1 MRLSRRAES
10 QPAREERLEKS
21 RTRDRLSRSQ
31 ASSEYRDVRLAVS
44 CARVA
49 RSRALESDEHRNAR
63 QEANRART
71 AKARSLESNEVRN
84 ARLAKNCSRNI
95 EARSFESNEERDSR
109 STADRVRHCLMRSL
123 ESAEQHEQRLSSA
136 RQRYHDIQDEVAAY
150 SSQERNRI
158 QEIRQDLTNEQR
170 DEQLE
175 SDRLRHAV
183 QTLPVSDDESIV
195 YENSDASMVFEP
207 EELPWI
213 SKERSGFCYNPYIL
227 YSNETFVGSM
237 SEVCPHCRAFKWK
250 GESKGMCCSDGKVRL
265 EPFLQPQQPLKSL
278 LYGDHPESRHFLK
291 SIRAYNSAFQM
302 TSFGAKQVSEPG
314 FMPTFKVQGQEQ
326 ANVRQ
331 QHVPNLNSEIVR
343 ELQTMLHT
351 VNPYVASF
359 KSALESVRGSDHGNY
374 KFVINADRRPA
385 AGHLGRYNAPSTN
398 EVAVLLVDQ
407 ECDKRDVVLRSR
419 ENRLQRI
426 SETHRAYDALQ
437 YPLMFCHGEDG
448 YNFAIHNVD
457 PHTGAPNHNKKTSAL
472 QFYSYMIQLR
482 QNEHIYLHRFKGLFS
497 QFLVDMYAKIETERL
512 VFIRTNQR
520 KLRAE
525 SSLFVDLRDAIQ
537 RDSNADDVGRMVI
550 LPSTFTG
557 GPRYMHERTQD
568 AFCYVRK
575 FGGADLFITF
585 TTNPKWPEIVNEL
598 LPDHVP
604 SDRHDLV
611 SRVFHLKQK
620 RLIDLLTKDRVF
632 GAVRWFMYS
641 IEWQKRGLPHSHNL
655 LWFEEKIRPDLID
668 QVISAELPNPDSDPA
683 LYDIVK
689 TNMIHGPCGT
699 VNPNSPCMK
708 DAYRRRPPLNG
719 EFTAEVNIRGQ
730 SVIVDNRWVV
740 PHSPVLSRA
749 FQTHINV
756 ESCASVES
764 IKYICKYVN
773 KGSDQATFGMQA
785 DNRDEVTNYQSGR
798 YISTSEAVWRTLSF
812 PIHERHPTVMH
823 LDVHL
828 ENGQRIYFDP
838 KNLCQECDFAKSL
851 LYDEVPSYYTYDKQ
865 RGVFNRRRRGQ
876 PVDGVPGVYKDQALG
891 RVYTVHPNNSECY
904 YLRLLLLTS
913 PRINREC
920 AEETNYSETAMA
932 FINDNLH
939 KLTYEQKVIYE
950 KNIRSV
956 EMQLGEI
963 FFLDAPGGT
972 GKTFLTSNLLAEVR
986 RHGKIALAVASSGI
1000 AATLLP
1006 GGKTAHTTFKIPIDV
1021 DISDQPVCSV
1031 SRNSDK
1037 AKVIQDCSLIVWD
1050 ECTMAHKKAIE
1061 SVNRMLQDIRRN
1073 NSHMGGVTIL
1083 FCGDFR
1089 QTLPVVTRGTR
1100 ADEVN
1105 ACLKRSVLWPFVQKL
1120 NLTQNMRAHLG
1131 GHERAQEFSDVL
1143 LRVGEGRLP
1152 EIDGL
1157 VHLPDSLCKI
1167 VPSVD
1172 ELICRVYDE
1181 VVYYSINTILDQGA
1195 ATTYPVEF
1203 LNSLS
1208 ASGLPAHTIT
1218 LKVGVPIMLLRN
1230 LTPPKLC
1237 NGTRLKVVSLQR
1249 NLIEAEILT
1258 GCAAGEIVFIS
1269 RIPLIPHNFPF
1280 QFKRIQ
1286 FPVSVCFAMTIN
1298 KSQGQTL
1305 RAAGIDLRT
1314 GCFSHGQLYVACSR
1328 VTSSA
1333 LYFLLPDE
1341 AQLTKNVVYSEVL

>member
-1 MRLSRRAES
+1 
-10 QPAREERLEKS
+10 
-21 RTRDRLSRSQ
+21 
-31 ASSEYRDVRLAVS
+31 
-44 CARVA
+44 
-49 RSRALESDEHRNAR
+49 
-63 QEANRART
+63 
-71 AKARSLESNEVRN
+71 
-84 ARLAKNCSRNI
+84 
-95 EARSFESNEERDSR
+95 
-109 STADRVRHCLMRSL
+109 
-123 ESAEQHEQRLSSA
+123 
-136 RQRYHDIQDEVAAY
+136 
-150 SSQERNRI
+150 
-158 QEIRQDLTNEQR
+158 
-170 DEQLE
+170 
-175 SDRLRHAV
+175 
-183 QTLPVSDDESIV
+183 
-195 YENSDASMVFEP
+195 
-207 EELPWI
+207 
-213 SKERSGFCYNPYIL
+213 
-227 YSNETFVGSM
+227 
-237 SEVCPHCRAFKWK
+237 
-250 GESKGMCCSDGKVRL
+250 
-265 EPFLQPQQPLKSL
+265 
-278 LYGDHPESRHFLK
+278 
-291 SIRAYNSAFQM
+291 
-302 TSFGAKQVSEPG
+302 
-314 FMPTFKVQGQEQ
+314 
-326 ANVRQ
+326 
-331 QHVPNLNSEIVR
+331 
-343 ELQTMLHT
+343 
-351 VNPYVASF
+351 
-359 KSALESVRGSDHGNY
+359 
-374 KFVINADRRPA
+374 
-385 AGHLGRYNAPSTN
+385 
-398 EVAVLLVDQ
+398 
-407 ECDKRDVVLRSR
+407 
-419 ENRLQRI
+419 
-426 SETHRAYDALQ
+426 
-437 YPLMFCHGEDG
+437 
-448 YNFAIHNVD
+448 
-457 PHTGAPNHNKKTSAL
+457 
-472 QFYSYMIQLR
+472 
-482 QNEHIYLHRFKGLFS
+482 
-497 QFLVDMYAKIETERL
+497 MYAKIETERL

-525 SSLFVDLRDAIQ
+525 NYVDLRDAIQ

-598 LPDHVP
+598 LPDQVP

-632 GAVRWFMYS
+632 GAVRCFMYS

-708 DAYRRRPPLNG
+708 DGRCTKRFPKSFVTETVTGENGYPAYRRRPALNG
-719 EFTAEVNIRGQ
+719 GFTAEVNIRGQ

-838 KNLCQECDFAKSL
+838 ENVQERIDNPRQTTLLAFFKLCQECDFAKSL

-904 YLRLLLLTS
+904 YLRLLLLTVRGATSFAFLRTVDGVEHPTFHAACKARHLLDDDNNWDETLAEAVVSDSPSRLRHLFAVMLVFCGLSNPLELWEKYQRHFSEDFLHAVRNNEPLNSSVHDYDERAVNNCLNALQHVVITIGGNSLSQYGLPTPPQS
-913 PRINREC
+913 PRINREY

-950 KNIRSV
+950 KIIRSV

-1021 DISDQPVCSV
+1021 DSSDQPVCSV

-1152 EIDGL
+1152 QIDGL

-1167 VPSVD
+1167 VPSID
-1172 ELICRVYDE
+1172 ELICRVYGDLSLMQRRENSWVCERAILCPKNEQAASINKKILNAIGGDE
-1181 VVYYSINTILDQGA
+1181 VVYYSINSILDQGA

-1258 GCAAGEIVFIS
+1258 GCAAGEIVFIP

-1328 VTSSA
+1328 VTSSDQ
-1333 LYFLLPDE
+1333 LYVLLPDE

>member
-1 MRLSRRAES
+1 MPPKKTNLSSLSTNAKRMRLSRRAES

-44 CARVA
+44 RARVA

-63 QEANRART
+63 QEADRART
-71 AKARSLESNEVRN
+71 AEARSLESNEVRN
-84 ARLAKNCSRNI
+84 ARLAKNCSRNT

-109 STADRVRHCLMRSL
+109 LTADRVRHCLMRSL

-136 RQRYHDIQDEVAAY
+136 RQRYHDIQDKVAAY

-158 QEIRQDLTNEQR
+158 EEIRQDLTNEQR

-207 EELPWI
+207 EDLPWI

-314 FMPTFKVQGQEQ
+314 FMPTFKVQGQVYHLIGSLLPEDSPQFLQIYFISNYQEQ

-343 ELQTMLHT
+343 ELQTMLHS

-385 AGHLGRYNAPSTN
+385 ASHLGRYNAPSTN

-525 SSLFVDLRDAIQ
+525 NYVDLRDAIQ

-598 LPDHVP
+598 LPDQVP

-632 GAVRWFMYS
+632 GAVRCFMYS

-655 LWFEEKIRPDLID
+655 LCD
-668 QVISAELPNPDSDPA
+668 DS
-683 LYDIVK
+683 
-689 TNMIHGPCGT
+689 
-699 VNPNSPCMK
+699 
-708 DAYRRRPPLNG
+708 
-719 EFTAEVNIRGQ
+719 Q
-730 SVIVDNRWVV
+730 
-740 PHSPVLSRA
+740 
-749 FQTHINV
+749 
-756 ESCASVES
+756 
-764 IKYICKYVN
+764 
-773 KGSDQATFGMQA
+773 FG
-785 DNRDEVTNYQSGR
+785 
-798 YISTSEAVWRTLSF
+798 
-812 PIHERHPTVMH
+812 
-823 LDVHL
+823 
-828 ENGQRIYFDP
+828 
-838 KNLCQECDFAKSL
+838 
-851 LYDEVPSYYTYDKQ
+851 
-865 RGVFNRRRRGQ
+865 
-876 PVDGVPGVYKDQALG
+876 
-891 RVYTVHPNNSECY
+891 
-904 YLRLLLLTS
+904 
-913 PRINREC
+913 
-920 AEETNYSETAMA
+920 
-932 FINDNLH
+932 
-939 KLTYEQKVIYE
+939 
-950 KNIRSV
+950 
-956 EMQLGEI
+956 
-963 FFLDAPGGT
+963 
-972 GKTFLTSNLLAEVR
+972 
-986 RHGKIALAVASSGI
+986 
-1000 AATLLP
+1000 
-1006 GGKTAHTTFKIPIDV
+1006 
-1021 DISDQPVCSV
+1021 
-1031 SRNSDK
+1031 
-1037 AKVIQDCSLIVWD
+1037 
-1050 ECTMAHKKAIE
+1050 
-1061 SVNRMLQDIRRN
+1061 
-1073 NSHMGGVTIL
+1073 
-1083 FCGDFR
+1083 
-1089 QTLPVVTRGTR
+1089 
-1100 ADEVN
+1100 
-1105 ACLKRSVLWPFVQKL
+1105 
-1120 NLTQNMRAHLG
+1120 
-1131 GHERAQEFSDVL
+1131 
-1143 LRVGEGRLP
+1143 
-1152 EIDGL
+1152 
-1157 VHLPDSLCKI
+1157 
-1167 VPSVD
+1167 
-1172 ELICRVYDE
+1172 E
-1181 VVYYSINTILDQGA
+1181 VVA
-1195 ATTYPVEF
+1195 V
-1203 LNSLS
+1203 LNQPD
-1208 ASGLPAHTIT
+1208 G
-1218 LKVGVPIMLLRN
+1218 
-1230 LTPPKLC
+1230 PK
-1237 NGTRLKVVSLQR
+1237 G
-1249 NLIEAEILT
+1249 
-1258 GCAAGEIVFIS
+1258 
-1269 RIPLIPHNFPF
+1269 
-1280 QFKRIQ
+1280 
-1286 FPVSVCFAMTIN
+1286 
-1298 KSQGQTL
+1298 
-1305 RAAGIDLRT
+1305 D
-1314 GCFSHGQLYVACSR
+1314 Y
-1328 VTSSA
+1328 
-1333 LYFLLPDE
+1333 
-1341 AQLTKNVVYSEVL
+1341 